1 MSKEVDL
8 RIKELTHVIHR
19 KLLTRSVE
27 QMKTL
32 IPLLISSISVCV
44 TSKHTGRKLT
54 DDEILH
60 LVINFV

>member
-8 RIKELTHVIHR
+8 RMKELTHVIHR

-27 QMKTL
+27 QVKTL

-44 TSKHTGRKLT
+44 TSKHTGRKSIK
-54 DDEILH
+54 DEILH
-60 LVINFV
+60 LIMNFV